1 MLICYLWFIPCQ
13 FICML
18 NGELYILQQKRYSV
32 QRFDFHKEY
41 VCRE

>member
-1 MLICYLWFIPCQ
+1 MLIRYLWFILCQ
-13 FICML
+13 LIYIS